1 MKMKQESV
9 LFALINSLIAS
20 FATLPI
26 IVLSAKMKEI
36 LIPKRIKEN
45 VFVKTLTGWT
55 IHNVVYVLNRLEIA
69 FTAHRT
75 VNNVQNVKINIKN
88 LMKMAQSVIV

>member
-45 VFVKTLTGWT
+45 VFVKTLTG
-55 IHNVVYVLNRLEIA
+55 
-69 FTAHRT
+69 
-75 VNNVQNVKINIKN
+75 
-88 LMKMAQSVIV
+88 